1 MQMPNMIRRLE
12 HPYLASSF
20 NDQQLRHQ
28 ALKLKDP
35 YDQPNLTFEM
45 PDRSALLDIIN
56 IYTFDKY
63 PAKKAFCVLCQ
74 SHRHRKGFTAVL
86 TSGQRMMCGS
96 KCGADH
102 FGTSWADAEKRI
114 EERAD
119 RQFELK
125 RVDRLAAC
133 ERSFDIV
140 SSWIKA
146 FEQIEN
152 RRRAFHRLGEM
163 ASRVY
168 EAALH
173 KGGALTVFKALP
185 QHADAEDRRRSL
197 GGTEVTVGR
206 IVGSRYLTASEY
218 TPQLS
223 QVSAAIAEMLSSA
236 RGSERLSTDLMR
248 KRRRAFERSIEGL
261 DEAAEV
267 LEAARSFWTVENFS
281 EMVRYI
287 NEHGATSAR
296 YELSEGVV
304 RTVSGSAGMKVSMP
318 VPNLNLEM
326 LQAVRDYRRAD

>member
-1 MQMPNMIRRLE
+1 MRLPNMIRRLE
-12 HPYLASSF
+12 NPYLASSF
-20 NDQQLRHQ
+20 NDQQLRQQ

-35 YDQPNLTFEM
+35 YDQPNLTFET

-56 IYTFDKY
+56 IYSFEKY
-63 PAKKAFCVLCQ
+63 PTQKAFCVLCR

-96 KCGADH
+96 KCGAVH

-140 SSWIKA
+140 SSWLKA
-146 FEQIEN
+146 FEQVEN
-152 RRRAFHRLGEM
+152 RRRAFHRLGEI

-173 KGGALTVFKALP
+173 KGGALTVFKKLP
-185 QHADAEDRRRSL
+185 QHADAEERKRSL

-206 IVGSRYLTASEY
+206 IVGSRYLTANDY

-223 QVSAAIAEMLSSA
+223 QVSSAMAEMLSSGQ
-236 RGSERLSTDLMR
+236 GSERLTTEAMR

-267 LEAARSFWTVENFS
+267 FDAARSFWTVENFS

-287 NEHGATSAR
+287 NEHGSTSAR
-296 YELSEGVV
+296 YELSEGIV
-304 RTVSGSAGMKVSMP
+304 RNVTGSGGMQISMR
-318 VPNLNLEM
+318 VPTLNLDL
-326 LQAVRDYRRAD
+326 LQAIRDYRRAD